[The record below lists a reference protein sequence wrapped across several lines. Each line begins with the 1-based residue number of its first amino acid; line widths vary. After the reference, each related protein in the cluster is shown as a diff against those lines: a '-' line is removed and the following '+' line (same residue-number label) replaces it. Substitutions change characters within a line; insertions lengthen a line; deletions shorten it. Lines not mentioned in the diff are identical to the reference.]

1 MKGFNQQD
9 TKDCGVACI
18 ATILKHY
25 KTEIPIHKLRE
36 LSGTNLEGTTAFGL
50 KKTFETL
57 NFDCP
62 AINTDKDVWQE
73 KNLPLPLIAHIIVEN
88 KYMHYV
94 VVYGLRENT
103 LLIFDPAKGKL
114 KKTIME
120 FSNEWTGVLLLPTP
134 KDDYHPSK
142 EKVAGLESFLPIIFS
157 QKNIV
162 FQIVLAS
169 LFIILFGIVSS
180 YYFQGILDYFVPNQA
195 RSTLNIVSVGLI
207 GIYVFRVLFE
217 YSRNYLLLILGQRM
231 SITIMLRYF
240 KHVLTLPMSF
250 FATRKSGEIISR
262 FLDAN
267 KIVDALASATL
278 SVFLDIVMVL
288 IVGATLAIQN
298 LNLFFITLA
307 SLPFYLVSI
316 LVFVKSYEKANQAE
330 MNAGATLN
338 SSIIESLKGIE
349 TIKAY
354 NGEEK
359 VYSRVDKEFIRLMKK
374 SFRTTMLD
382 NVQQGIKHAI
392 QLISSAFILWIGSFY
407 VMDGTISLGQLITYN
422 ALLIFFTDPLQNIIN
437 LQVKMQTAQVANKR
451 LNEIFAIESEQTNK
465 TQKNFSTKVFTQG
478 IRLDQVS
485 FSYNMQTPTLR
496 NITCEICPNSKIALV
511 GVSGSG
517 KSTLAKLLVNFYP
530 PSEGSIKYGNVN
542 YLDIE
547 FKQLRDNVTYVP
559 QESFFFGGTIM
570 ENLTFGLSDIPK
582 FERIVEVCDAVQLS
596 TFIDQQPL
604 RFETIIEEGGT
615 NLSGGQRQR
624 LALARALLKD
634 TPIFILDEATSGLDT
649 ILEHIILEYLL
660 KMKDKTFLF
669 IAHHL
674 PIAKACDQILV
685 LHEGEILE
693 QGTHEELRFNKGIY
707 QKLWDI

>member
-1 MKGFNQQD
+1 MKGFKQQD
-9 TKDCGVACI
+9 TKDCGITCI
-18 ATILKHY
+18 AMILKHY

-36 LSGTNLEGTTAFGL
+36 LSGTNLEGTTAFGM
-50 KKTFETL
+50 KETFETL
-57 NFDCP
+57 NFDCQ
-62 AINTDKDVWQE
+62 AIHTDKDVWQE
-73 KNLPLPLIAHIIVEN
+73 NSLPLPLIAHIIVEN

-103 LLIFDPAKGKL
+103 LLIFDPAKGKI

-134 KDDYHPSK
+134 KDDYQPSK

-169 LFIILFGIVSS
+169 LFIILFGIISS
-180 YYFQGILDYFVPNQA
+180 YYFQGILDFFVPNQA

-207 GIYVFRVLFE
+207 GIYIFRVLFE

-240 KHVLTLPMSF
+240 KHVLTLPMNF

-316 LVFVKSYEKANQAE
+316 LVFVKSYEKANQEE

-465 TQKNFSTKVFTQG
+465 TQKNFSTKIFTQG

-496 NITCEICPNSKIALV
+496 NITCEIYPHSKIALV
-511 GVSGSG
+511 GGSGSG

-634 TPIFILDEATSGLDT
+634 TPIFILDEATSGLDK